1 MSVSLYEYNPKYCDR
16 EPCPGDCDLCNKWQE
31 FPEEKTMKISLTDFI
46 NILFDKEIQKQF
58 LKECEELG
66 ITNDDS
72 KGADDE

>member
-1 MSVSLYEYNPKYCDR
+1 MNTILNTVIENRAR
-16 EPCPGDCDLCNKWQE
+16 EIVISAIDGRNFQRR
-31 FPEEKTMKISLTDFI
+31 KTMRISLTDFI

-72 KGADDE
+72 KGADDEMR

>member
-1 MSVSLYEYNPKYCDR
+1 MNTIQNTVMENHAR
-16 EPCPGDCDLCNKWQE
+16 EIVISAINGRSFQRR
-31 FPEEKTMKISLTDFI
+31 KTMKISLTDFI
-46 NILFDKEIQKQF
+46 NILFDKEAQEQF